1 MPHREPRPSPQVRV
15 AAMQTR
21 GIPRCQCRHTDSRP
35 PSAFF
40 VGRFRCVFAWCRSVS
55 VADQRVQHET
65 CEDGHDSKSKQAPAR
80 RVVGV
85 ANIRHKTFES
95 RRVSSSRVRH
105 HSGFET
111 MTSQV
116 VVVLYKFQSSSSTA
130 YDWEVVVVSSQ
141 VLLPKEARFRHL
153 QQRHRRHSEALAA
166 KAAAAAAFAATL
178 YFRRRSCV
186 QRAHPTTSFPRKS
199 GILLPRWCIE
209 SSMGPTPARHSRP
222 A

>member
-1 MPHREPRPSPQVRV
+1 
-15 AAMQTR
+15 
-21 GIPRCQCRHTDSRP
+21 
-35 PSAFF
+35 
-40 VGRFRCVFAWCRSVS
+40 
-55 VADQRVQHET
+55 
-65 CEDGHDSKSKQAPAR
+65 
-80 RVVGV
+80 
-85 ANIRHKTFES
+85 
-95 RRVSSSRVRH
+95 
-105 HSGFET
+105 

-153 QQRHRRHSEALAA
+153 QQRHRRQSEALAA
-166 KAAAAAAFAATL
+166 KAAAAAAAFAATL

-199 GILLPRWCIE
+199 GLLLPRWCIE